1 MTRFG
6 RRMAAVLLLSM
17 AAACTSPNSPIQSPT
32 LTSFAEYRRDTV
44 EHLRTQRRA
53 SASDLAAEVLLN
65 APREWRPSMS
75 RQKGTPKKG
84 ILLVHGLGDSPWSF
98 HDVGEQL
105 AKRGFLVR
113 TVLLS
118 GHGTHPGDML
128 DIELDQW
135 RRLVREQ
142 TAVLQR
148 DVSEVYLGG
157 FSTGANL
164 VTEYAYSNP
173 DIAGLVLFSPAFK
186 AKTRLGWTAALLRRV
201 RPWLIN
207 PDGRMPLQNAVRYFM
222 VPTNGFAQFHQS
234 SVAARQMLERRS
246 YDKPVFMVAVQNDS
260 VLDADY
266 MLRTFQ
272 TRFPHPASRMIWY
285 GKQPARLTDK
295 ARVAVRTD
303 YLPQERISQF
313 SHMGILFH
321 PRNQLYGRQGSIR
334 ICWNGQTEQ
343 AMKVCET
350 GGQVWFS
357 DWGHREDGKIHA
369 RLTYNPYFDWQTSV
383 MLSVLGETVPDNV
396 VSPRFTQ
403 ESRQ

>member
-1 MTRFG
+1 MTQYS
-6 RRMAAVLLLSM
+6 RRIAVVLSLSV
-17 AAACTSPNSPIQSPT
+17 AGACTSPKSFIESPT
-32 LTSFAEYRRDTV
+32 ITSFADYRRDTL
-44 EHLRTQRRA
+44 ELLRTQRRA

-75 RQKGTPKKG
+75 GQKGTPKKG

-98 HDVGEQL
+98 HDVAEQL
-105 AKRGFLVR
+105 AGKGFLVR
-113 TVLLS
+113 TILLS

-128 DIELDQW
+128 DVELDQW
-135 RRLVREQ
+135 RSLVREQ

-164 VTEYAYSNP
+164 TEYAYLNP

-186 AKTRLGWTAALLRRV
+186 AKTGLGWAAALLRRV

-234 SVAARQMLERRS
+234 SVAARHMLERRS
-246 YDKPVFMVAVQNDS
+246 YDKPVFMVAVQKGS

-272 TRFPHPASRMIWY
+272 MRFPHPASRLIWY
-285 GKQPARLTDK
+285 GEPPAELTDTT
-295 ARVAVRTD
+295 RVAVRTD
-303 YLPQERISQF
+303 YLPLERISQF
-313 SHMGILFH
+313 SHMGILFN
-321 PRNQLYGRQGSIR
+321 PKNALYGRQGSVR
-334 ICWNGQTEQ
+334 ICWNGQTDE

-350 GGQVWFS
+350 GGPVWFS

-383 MLSVLGETVPDNV
+383 MLSVLSQSAPTR
-396 VSPRFTQ
+396 S
-403 ESRQ
+403 SRHR